1 MVLMIE
7 TSDGRSKLTM
17 LRLMRHGTLDPP
29 EKREGEGESDEVR
42 C

>member
-1 MVLMIE
+1 MIV
-7 TSDGRSKLTM
+7 TIGTPDGRSKLTM